1 MTNTILVVDDSQVD
15 QRLIGGL
22 LRVNADHRIAFAEN
36 GKDALEKMAMAPPHL
51 VVTDLVMP
59 EMNGLELVREIRNRY
74 PQIPAILMTAYGNED
89 TAMEAMAAGA
99 VSYVPKAQQAERL
112 LLTADRVIERAHTDR
127 YRRRLGARLNELYCS
142 YSLDN
147 DPGLVAPL
155 VDQIQ
160 QTLSSLQVGDPI
172 ERIRTCVALEEALLN
187 AIYHG
192 NLEIDE
198 EELTQAHTNFEEER
212 LALLARELAEARV
225 AAESGV
231 PPRIASERQDRE
243 VTLDAHISAECTR
256 FVIRDGGRGFDHE
269 SKAHRRLSDY
279 FECGESRGLMLMR
292 IMMDEVSFNSVGNEV
307 TLVKVNQ

>member
-1 MTNTILVVDDSQVD
+1 MTNTILIVDDSRVD

-22 LRVNADHRIAFAEN
+22 LRVNSAYRIEFAEN
-36 GKDALEKMAMAPPHL
+36 GKEALEKMAMAPPNL

-59 EMNGLELVREIRNRY
+59 EMNGLALVREIRVRY
-74 PQIPAILMTAYGNED
+74 PQVPAILMTAHGNED

-112 LLTADRVIERAHTDR
+112 LLTADRVMARADSDR
-127 YRRRLGARLNELYCS
+127 YRRGFGVRLNELYCS

-147 DPGLVAPL
+147 DPGVVAPL

-160 QTLSSLQVGDPI
+160 HTLSSLRVGDRI

-192 NLEIDE
+192 NLEIDKGE
-198 EELTQAHTNFEEER
+198 MAKAHADFEGER
-212 LALLARELAEARV
+212 LTLLAEELAEAIA
-225 AAESGV
+225 AAETDGL
-231 PPRIASERQDRE
+231 PQRQDRE
-243 VTLDAHISAECTR
+243 VTLDAHISAECAR
-256 FVIRDGGRGFDHE
+256 FVIRDGGHGFDHE
-269 SKAHRRLSDY
+269 SLARRRLSDY

-292 IMMDEVSFNSVGNEV
+292 LMMDEVSFNSVGNEV
-307 TLVKVNQ
+307 TLVKTND